1 MNLLKKHVLRLAGAA
16 VLSLSVILPQTAS
29 SEEVKVAVRM
39 FGAGKGNPYS
49 GCNCTPGVFA
59 WAPVFETL
67 TKLNEDGTPG
77 PLLATSWENVEPTR
91 WRFKLQEGHVFSNGE
106 PVTAQAA
113 KATFDFWWT
122 DEGGVFSQSKT
133 MKNFVKAVEVVDDHT
148 LDVITHAP
156 NPILPMNMRD
166 PAVIAPKD
174 FADRGVAG
182 ITKEPV
188 GSGPYMITFTE
199 EDAVA
204 VPNPKANR
212 PIKDVTKISLKVLPE
227 APSRTQALVSG
238 QIDINTAMSADEAA
252 AVEAA
257 GMKVF
262 ARPSTRTMGITIVS
276 YRNGKPV
283 EGPMGDVRVRQAL
296 NYAVDKK
303 GIAEALFLGKY
314 ARPSTQPAFP
324 GINGYNPA
332 LKGYPFNPDKAK
344 ALLAEA
350 GYPDGK
356 GLKFEVRAIVNDEA
370 FKNAYEA
377 AIQDIRQL
385 GVDATLIAQQFA
397 GTGQWLEHWLKGD
410 WPYEGFGIGFD
421 LTATMDA
428 ARVWNVFASCKKHG
442 GKAPYFCDEGDM
454 PMIKAANE
462 EFDPEKRRG
471 ILRELGKITMEKAPI
486 VFLVEFDELM
496 GYNPRIKN
504 FSHHLLQIPYETFEV
519 SSR

>member
-1 MNLLKKHVLRLAGAA
+1 L
-16 VLSLSVILPQTAS
+16 I
-29 SEEVKVAVRM
+29 
-39 FGAGKGNPYS
+39 
-49 GCNCTPGVFA
+49 
-59 WAPVFETL
+59 
-67 TKLNEDGTPG
+67 
-77 PLLATSWENVEPTR
+77 
-91 WRFKLQEGHVFSNGE
+91 
-106 PVTAQAA
+106 
-113 KATFDFWWT
+113 
-122 DEGGVFSQSKT
+122 
-133 MKNFVKAVEVVDDHT
+133 
-148 LDVITHAP
+148 
-156 NPILPMNMRD
+156 
-166 PAVIAPKD
+166 
-174 FADRGVAG
+174 
-182 ITKEPV
+182 
-188 GSGPYMITFTE
+188 
-199 EDAVA
+199 
-204 VPNPKANR
+204 
-212 PIKDVTKISLKVLPE
+212 
-227 APSRTQALVSG
+227 SG

-257 GMKVF
+257 GMKVY

-296 NYAVDKK
+296 NYAVNKK
-303 GIAEALFLGKY
+303 AIAEALFLGQY
-314 ARPSTQPAFP
+314 ARASTQPAFP
-324 GINGYNPA
+324 GINGYNPD
-332 LKGYPFNPDKAK
+332 LKGYPFNPEKAK

-350 GYPDGK
+350 GFPDGK

-385 GVDATLIAQQFA
+385 GVDATLHAQQFA

-462 EFDPEKRRG
+462 EFDPDKRREL
-471 ILRELGKITMEKAPI
+471 LRELGRITAEKAPI

-504 FSHHLLQIPYETFEV
+504 FSHHLLQLPYETYEV
-519 SSR
+519 SSN

>member
-1 MNLLKKHVLRLAGAA
+1 MNLFKKHVLPLAGVAM
-16 VLSLSVILPQTAS
+16 LSLAVVLPQTAS
-29 SEEVKVAVRM
+29 SEEVTVAVRM

-67 TKLNEDGTPG
+67 TKLNPDGSPG

-122 DEGGVFSQSKT
+122 DAGGVFSQAKT
-133 MKNFVKAVEVVDDHT
+133 MKNFVSSVEVVDDHT
-148 LDVITHAP
+148 IDIITNAP

-166 PAVIAPKD
+166 PAIIAPKD
-174 FADRGVAG
+174 FADRGIAG
-182 ITKEPV
+182 ITKTPV
-188 GSGPYMITFTE
+188 GSGPYTIVFSE
-199 EDAVA
+199 EDATA
-204 VPNPKANR
+204 VPNPRSNR
-212 PIKDVTKISLKVLPE
+212 SVRDVTKINFKVLPE
-227 APSRTQALVSG
+227 APARTQALISG
-238 QIDINTAMSADEAA
+238 QIDVNTAMSADEAA

-257 GMKVF
+257 GMKVY

-303 GIAEALFLGKY
+303 AIAEALFLGQY
-314 ARPSTQPAFP
+314 ARASTQPAFP
-324 GINGYNPA
+324 GVNGYNPD
-332 LKGYPFNPDKAK
+332 LKGYPYNPEKAK

-350 GYPDGK
+350 GFPDGK
-356 GLKFEVRAIVNDEA
+356 GLKFEVHAIVNDEA

-377 AIQDIRQL
+377 AVQDIRKL
-385 GVDATLIAQQFA
+385 GVDANLIAQQFA

-454 PMIKAANE
+454 PLIKAANE

-471 ILRELGKITMEKAPI
+471 LLRELNRITADKAPI

-504 FSHHLLQIPYETFEV
+504 FSHHLLQIPYESFEV